1 MGLPMRSRLTR
12 RHFALLAAAVAVIAA
27 FVAVEHVVD
36 FSQLLKPER
45 IADLFRSAGPAGP
58 LLLIAAMT
66 TAVVVSPIPS
76 FPIDLA
82 AGIAYGPFWGT
93 AYAVLGALVGAML
106 SFVIARALGRELLEK
121 LFKLEIRFCERCSDE
136 HLVLILVLARLLPI
150 VSFDVISYGAGLT
163 GMSLMTFSLATLV
176 GMIPPTFA
184 FTYFG
189 SSVAST
195 QWPLIAAG
203 GAMVA
208 LFLLTPKL
216 VLHYPNAWWARLFL
230 ASAPTTST
238 NAEQPTCRVAIP
250 GDSGHCSGC
259 GLALDLHPA

>member
-1 MGLPMRSRLTR
+1 MGLPMTSRPTR
-12 RHFALLAAAVAVIAA
+12 RHIALLAAALAVIAA
-27 FVAVEHVVD
+27 FVAIEQAVD

-45 IADLFRSAGPAGP
+45 IAEVFRSAGPAGP

-82 AGIAYGPFWGT
+82 AGIAYGPLWGT
-93 AYAVLGALVGAML
+93 AYAVLGALIGAML

-121 LFKLEIRFCERCSDE
+121 LFRLEIRFCERCSDE
-136 HLVLILVLARLLPI
+136 HLVLVLVLARLLPI

-163 GMSLMTFSLATLV
+163 GMSLTTFSLATLV

-189 SSVAST
+189 SSVASA
-195 QWPLIAAG
+195 QWTLIAVG
-203 GAMVA
+203 GAMVV

-216 VLHYPNAWWARLFL
+216 VLRYPNAWWARLFL
-230 ASAPTTST
+230 ASAPTPGTGAKPS
-238 NAEQPTCRVAIP
+238 TCRVVAP
-250 GDSGHCSGC
+250 GESGRCSGC
-259 GLALDLHPA
+259 GLALESHPA